1 MHYFDHDSALT
12 EGRLLC
18 QVDSGGAPIANIR
31 DQPVVAD
38 HGALYQAATSGTP
51 QRIVIINMMSNTA
64 VCHVSAPNKRCVRAT
79 ENHGNNWF
87 LLGRR
92 AIRGILAV
100 ELERAQ
106 ESDDRWISARGRPWR
121 SPSLSIPLFVA

>member
-18 QVDSGGAPIANIR
+18 QVDIGGAPIANIR

-38 HGALYQAATSGTP
+38 HGALYQAATSATP

-64 VCHVSAPNKRCVRAT
+64 VCHISAPNKRCVRAT
-79 ENHGNNWF
+79 ENQGTIGSYLVDALYEDFW
-87 LLGRR
+87 RR
-92 AIRGILAV
+92 SWSGHSKAMIDGIV
-100 ELERAQ
+100 IEGDP
-106 ESDDRWISARGRPWR
+106 SDRPR
-121 SPSLSIPLFVA
+121 